1 MIRGIHHVS
10 MKCLSGDEFARAK
23 AFYLETLGLPV
34 RREWPQGIMIDA
46 GNALIEIFCTGEGVK
61 EKGALRHIALAVD
74 DVDAYTEK
82 ARRAGCAVL
91 RESGGLLIP
100 SDPPLRARMAFCLGP
115 LGEQIEF
122 FCEEQA
128 VEGEQ
133 P

>member
-10 MKCLSGDEFARAK
+10 MKCLPGDEFARAK

-34 RREWPQGIMIDA
+34 RREWSQGIMIDA

-82 ARRAGCAVL
+82 A
-91 RESGGLLIP
+91 
-100 SDPPLRARMAFCLGP
+100 PLRARMAFCLGP